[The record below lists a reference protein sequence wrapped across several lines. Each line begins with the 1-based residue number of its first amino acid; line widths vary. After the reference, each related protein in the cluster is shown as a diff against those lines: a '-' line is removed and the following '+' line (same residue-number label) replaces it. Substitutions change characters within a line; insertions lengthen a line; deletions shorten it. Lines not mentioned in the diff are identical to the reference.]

1 MSQRE
6 PPRLSSIAYRPTP
19 AVSSETG
26 VEREFLTRYGAWGL
40 LLLVPVCLIAGV
52 AALFLRW
59 EYFAALFIGWIGFG
73 VVLANPF
80 LGLIAY
86 ILTEYTRPGEVLPVL
101 AILRP
106 QRLLAL
112 LLIVSVLLRY
122 RAVDRPRLAAS
133 PVNLAVLALFAS
145 VWLSVPGAYWK
156 GGAFLAAIDFTKTIL
171 IYFVTTALLVK
182 PERLRLFLWTFF
194 AGTVF
199 VALTMLRNKFAGGGT
214 YVTEGVQRA
223 GAVGA
228 FLANPNDAA
237 AALLAGLPLPFYLWS
252 ATKDWRARVA
262 LLGCLVLMLVAL
274 MSSGSRGGF
283 LGLITIAAVYWWKS
297 ERKAATAAVLI
308 LGAALFW
315 GFAPEDYR
323 GRMDSILH
331 HQTDASAQS
340 RIEGWRI
347 ARAMF
352 WRQPL
357 TGVGPANFVP
367 ARAAWFATGNA
378 FADWMDVHSLYYQ
391 TLSELGT
398 LGSLSLLAFLFLV
411 LRDHRRLQRS
421 PCRIVGY
428 PRAGET
434 QCRVPA
440 SRRGVGRVPAS
451 RREAGHS
458 EAAKKGAE
466 AAEKGAEPAKKGA
479 AAGRAGLGQEVRPP
493 SGAARGARHAAQEE
507 RSDDLW
513 FYHASCGLETA
524 FLALMVAG
532 TFTHLLYYPFLYT
545 IAALTTSMRRA
556 TEGTERAVPPPPDE
570 PAGVRAALWNARYAS
585 KQAGS
590 RV

>member
-1 MSQRE
+1 MTPAL
-6 PPRLSSIAYRPTP
+6 PPRAPVGKAASVPRGEP
-19 AVSSETG
+19 G
-26 VEREFLTRYGAWGL
+26 VEREFLSRYGAWGL
-40 LLLVPVCLIAGV
+40 LLLLPVCLIAGMAV
-52 AALFLRW
+52 LFLRW
-59 EYFAALFIGWIGFG
+59 EYFAALFLGWIGFG

-86 ILTEYTRPGEVLPVL
+86 ILTEYTRPGEVVPVL

-122 RAVDRPRLAAS
+122 RAVDRPRLSAS

-145 VWLSVPGAYWK
+145 VWLSVPGAFWK
-156 GGAFLAAIDFTKTIL
+156 GGAFVAAIDFTKTIL
-171 IYFVTTALLVK
+171 IYFVITALLVN

-252 ATKDWRARVA
+252 ATKDRRARVA

-297 ERKAATAAVLI
+297 ERKAATAAVLV
-308 LGAALFW
+308 LGTVLFW
-315 GFAPEDYR
+315 GLAPEDYR
-323 GRMDSILH
+323 GRMVSILH

-340 RIEGWRI
+340 RKEGWRI

-367 ARAAWFATGNA
+367 ARAAWFPTGNA
-378 FADWMDVHSLYYQ
+378 FVDWMDVHSLYYQ

-398 LGSLSLLAFLFLV
+398 LGCLSLLAFLFLV

-421 PCRIVGY
+421 PCRVGY

-434 QCRVPA
+434 QCR
-440 SRRGVGRVPAS
+440 S
-451 RREAGHS
+451 
-458 EAAKKGAE
+458 
-466 AAEKGAEPAKKGA
+466 EPAKKGA
-479 AAGRAGLGQEVRPP
+479 AACRVGLGQEVRPP
-493 SGAARGARHAAQEE
+493 SGAARGTRHTAQEE

-532 TFTHLLYYPFLYT
+532 AFTHLLYYPFLYT
-545 IAALTTSMRRA
+545 IAALTTSMRRVTGS
-556 TEGTERAVPPPPDE
+556 TEVAVLPPTGE

-585 KQAGS
+585 SPFGERKAQSATRNAGDEA
-590 RV
+590 

>member
-1 MSQRE
+1 MTPAL
-6 PPRLSSIAYRPTP
+6 PPRAPVGKAASVPRGES
-19 AVSSETG
+19 G
-26 VEREFLTRYGAWGL
+26 VEREFLSRYGAWGL
-40 LLLVPVCLIAGV
+40 LLLLPVCLIAGMAV
-52 AALFLRW
+52 LFLRW

-86 ILTEYTRPGEVLPVL
+86 ILTEYTRPGEVIPVL

-112 LLIVSVLLRY
+112 LLMVSVLLRY
-122 RAVDRPRLAAS
+122 RAVDRPRLSAS

-145 VWLSVPGAYWK
+145 VWLSVPGAFWK

-171 IYFVTTALLVK
+171 IYFVITALLVN

-252 ATKDWRARVA
+252 ATRGRRARLA

-297 ERKAATAAVLI
+297 ERKAATAAVLV

-315 GFAPEDYR
+315 SLAPEDYR

-378 FADWMDVHSLYYQ
+378 FVDWMDVHSLYYQ

-398 LGSLSLLAFLFLV
+398 LGCLSLLAFLFLV
-411 LRDHRRLQRS
+411 LRDHRRLQKATRAPSAQHGARS
-421 PCRIVGY
+421 TEHRG
-428 PRAGET
+428 PRPRHWSE
-434 QCRVPA
+434 
-440 SRRGVGRVPAS
+440 GVGQGTGAVGSTANRWAERRSCALRAPCSVLPKGCEAS
-451 RREAGHS
+451 
-458 EAAKKGAE
+458 
-466 AAEKGAEPAKKGA
+466 
-479 AAGRAGLGQEVRPP
+479 
-493 SGAARGARHAAQEE
+493 
-507 RSDDLW
+507 W

-532 TFTHLLYYPFLYT
+532 AFTHLLYYPFLYT
-545 IAALTTSMRRA
+545 IAALTTSMRRV
-556 TEGTERAVPPPPDE
+556 TESTEVAVLPPPGE

-585 KQAGS
+585 KQPGARS

>member
-1 MSQRE
+1 MTPAL
-6 PPRLSSIAYRPTP
+6 PPRAPVGKAASVPRGES
-19 AVSSETG
+19 G
-26 VEREFLTRYGAWGL
+26 VEREFLSRYGAWGL
-40 LLLVPVCLIAGV
+40 LLLLPVCLIAGMAV
-52 AALFLRW
+52 LFLRW
-59 EYFAALFIGWIGFG
+59 EYFAALFLGWIGFG

-86 ILTEYTRPGEVLPVL
+86 ILTEYTRPGEVIPVL

-112 LLIVSVLLRY
+112 LLMVSVLLRY
-122 RAVDRPRLAAS
+122 RAVDRPRLSAS

-145 VWLSVPGAYWK
+145 VWLSVPGAFWK
-156 GGAFLAAIDFTKTIL
+156 GGAFLAAVDFTKTIL
-171 IYFVTTALLVK
+171 IYFVITALLVN

-252 ATKDWRARVA
+252 ATKDRRGRLA

-297 ERKAATAAVLI
+297 ERKAATAAVLV
-308 LGAALFW
+308 LGTALFW
-315 GFAPEDYR
+315 GLAPQDYK

-378 FADWMDVHSLYYQ
+378 FVDWMDVHSLYYQ

-398 LGSLSLLAFLFLV
+398 LGCLSLLAFLFLV
-411 LRDHRRLQRS
+411 LRDHRRLQK
-421 PCRIVGY
+421 
-428 PRAGET
+428 AAL
-434 QCRVPA
+434 A
-440 SRRGVGRVPAS
+440 SRPPTADPRSRESGGVRLAFLRGKRAS
-451 RREAGHS
+451 V
-458 EAAKKGAE
+458 EAAVG
-466 AAEKGAEPAKKGA
+466 GRQT
-479 AAGRAGLGQEVRPP
+479 AAGSETN
-493 SGAARGARHAAQEE
+493 
-507 RSDDLW
+507 W

-532 TFTHLLYYPFLYT
+532 AFTHLLYYPFLYT
-545 IAALTTSMRRA
+545 IAALTTSMRQV
-556 TEGTERAVPPPPDE
+556 TESSEVVLPPPGE
-570 PAGVRAALWNARYAS
+570 PAGVRAVLWNARYAS
-585 KQAGS
+585 KQPRARS